1 MNLLSHFL
9 SDYCLYIIVIF
20 GMSTSSYQHPGEI
33 LEVLSNLL
41 VKVDKWL
48 DGKAPS
54 CSWTYKQ
61 VSEN

>member
-20 GMSTSSYQHPGEI
+20 GMFTSSYQQPGEI

-41 VKVDKWL
+41 MKVDKWL

-54 CSWTYKQ
+54 CS
-61 VSEN
+61 